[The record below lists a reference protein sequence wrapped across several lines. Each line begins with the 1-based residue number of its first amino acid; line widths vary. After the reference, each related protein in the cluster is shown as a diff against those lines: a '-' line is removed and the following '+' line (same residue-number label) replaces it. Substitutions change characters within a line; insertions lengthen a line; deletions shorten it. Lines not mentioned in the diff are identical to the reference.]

1 MCITAAPLL
10 LTPRYTAYPSQVSG
24 LVPAIDKARLYRGKG
39 GEVMREAV
47 GHLISAISRVQL
59 PLSKVQHS
67 KVHEALDEN
76 LRHPQ
81 AYIQEAAVDA
91 LKHYSG

>member
-1 MCITAAPLL
+1 
-10 LTPRYTAYPSQVSG
+10 
-24 LVPAIDKARLYRGKG
+24 
-39 GEVMREAV
+39 MREAV